1 MASSLGLCHHQK
13 KRLMSSRKIK
23 NMEEF
28 AAVSGISRPTLSK
41 FFNDPTSVRSSTRKR
56 VEAAL
61 DRYDYRPNLYAM
73 NQNRRLTKNIGVVNA
88 WSFRNATAPAWV
100 SRGIVVNRTPSCPK
114 CFCCEVTPP
123 TTAATWF
130 ISVAH

>member
-1 MASSLGLCHHQK
+1 
-13 KRLMSSRKIK
+13 MSSRKIK

-73 NQNRRLTKNIGVVNA
+73 NQNRRLTKNIGVVVPHLA
-88 WSFRNATAPAWV
+88 DPFFASAQSGTC
-100 SRGIVVNRTPSCPK
+100 G
-114 CFCCEVTPP
+114 FCSP
-123 TTAATWF
+123 
-130 ISVAH
+130 